1 MCALRTKL
9 IVLQRFLK
17 KYERKK
23 KGRNKNSL
31 LLGHIVMITAI
42 NKKIKQVCASFMNLI
57 MPRECP
63 VCGKRMMPTEE
74 TMCIG
79 CMSMLPTANLE
90 DSRDNGMIRLV
101 WPGTKVEHG
110 LCLFYYRS
118 HNAHQRPV
126 MQFKYMKNA
135 KLARTMGQLAA
146 TVIAEYGIE
155 KEIDGLVPV
164 PLSWRRHLE
173 RGYNQAEWLAQG
185 IAETFRL
192 PVHTKLL
199 KRTEHRRQQTRLN
212 REERKENAEGLY
224 RATIPEQMKGRHF
237 LIVDDV
243 CTTGATLSAC
253 AKAIKEADPSACV
266 SIFALAWVGE

>member
-1 MCALRTKL
+1 MYALRTKL
-9 IVLQRFLK
+9 IVLRRFLK
-17 KYERKK
+17 KYGRKK
-23 KGRNKNSL
+23 NRREKNFL
-31 LLGHIVMITAI
+31 HLEHIVMRKAM
-42 NKKIKQVCASFMNLI
+42 KKRIKQLCTSFMNLI

-118 HNAHQRPV
+118 HNDHQRPV

-135 KLARTMGQLAA
+135 RLARTMGQLAA

-164 PLSWRRHLE
+164 PLSWQRHLE

>member
-9 IVLQRFLK
+9 IVLQRFVK
-17 KYERKK
+17 KYEKK
-23 KGRNKNSL
+23 KNERNKNYL
-31 LLGHIVMITAI
+31 HLRHIVIKAAM
-42 NKKIKQVCASFMNLI
+42 KRRIKQVWASFMNLI

-118 HNAHQRPV
+118 HNDHQRPV

-135 KLARTMGQLAA
+135 RLARTMGQLAA

-155 KEIDGLVPV
+155 KEIDGLIPV
-164 PLSWRRHLE
+164 PLSW
-173 RGYNQAEWLAQG
+173 Q
-185 IAETFRL
+185 
-192 PVHTKLL
+192 
-199 KRTEHRRQQTRLN
+199 RLN
-212 REERKENAEGLY
+212 WL
-224 RATIPEQMKGRHF
+224 P
-237 LIVDDV
+237 
-243 CTTGATLSAC
+243 
-253 AKAIKEADPSACV
+253 
-266 SIFALAWVGE
+266 